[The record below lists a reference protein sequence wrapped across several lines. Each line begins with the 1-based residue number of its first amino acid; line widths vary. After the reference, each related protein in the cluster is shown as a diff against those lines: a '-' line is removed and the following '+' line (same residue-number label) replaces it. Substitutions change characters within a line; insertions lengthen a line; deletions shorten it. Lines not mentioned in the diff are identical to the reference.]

1 MMTSKKVYFKQGDE
15 LSLIQFSKFLLP
27 SLLGIFMFVMPV
39 TVDGN
44 STIVVALVMAVLRAP
59 IDHILPEI
67 SVSFLGFA
75 ALGAAV
81 YLLFRPSWMLQR
93 PVLLAF
99 CETTPVWFLMR
110 LLGFA
115 VACMVFFDTGP
126 ALLRQA
132 DTGGTALNVI
142 APALLFTIGVACILL
157 PLLTDFGLLE
167 FTGTMLRRPFERLF
181 TLPGRAAIDA
191 ASSIFAA
198 ASVGLLL
205 TFKQYEDGRYTV
217 REAASVAT
225 NFSIVSLPFSL
236 VVAATARVDHL
247 FFPWY
252 LSVVAA
258 CIVCAAIMVRLRPLK
273 TLPDSY
279 YEPVGKTVNE
289 EKDDQYTLVQW
300 ALREAVMRA
309 AAAPKPHRLFVRGL
323 QSAVVTLA
331 KVMGPSLAIVT
342 ASSIIVFHSPAME
355 ALSWPIY
362 QLLDLVGVPEA
373 QKVAPGVIGGFLEML
388 IPSLVAASVDSEL
401 MRFVL
406 AGLSV
411 SQLIYMSEVGVLI
424 LRSKVPLSFINLLQ
438 IFLLR
443 TVILFPLLMLAGWLL
458 V

>member
-1 MMTSKKVYFKQGDE
+1 MKSKKTVFKDGGE
-15 LSLIQFSKFLLP
+15 LSLMQFGKFLLP

-39 TVDGN
+39 TVDGS
-44 STIVVALVMAVLRAP
+44 STIVVGLVMTMLRAQVE
-59 IDHILPEI
+59 HILPEI
-67 SVSFLGFA
+67 IVSFLGLA
-75 ALGAAV
+75 ALGAGM
-81 YLLFRPSWMLQR
+81 YLVFRPPWMLQR
-93 PVLLAF
+93 PVVVAF
-99 CETTPVWFLMR
+99 CETTPVWFFMR

-115 VACMVFFDTGP
+115 VACMVFFDEGP
-126 ALLRQA
+126 ALLRLA

-142 APALLFTIGVACILL
+142 GPALLFTIGVACTLL

-191 ASSIFAA
+191 TSSIFAA

-236 VVAATARVDHL
+236 VVAATARVDHM

-258 CIVCAAIMVRLRPLK
+258 CIACAVIMVRLRPLK
-273 TLPDSY
+273 ALPDSY
-279 YEPVGKTVNE
+279 YEPVGKAVNE
-289 EKDDQYTLVQW
+289 EKGDQYTLLQW
-300 ALREAVMRA
+300 ALQEAVLRA
-309 AAAPKPHRLFVRGL
+309 AAAPAPHRLFVGGV
-323 QSAVVTLA
+323 QSALVTLA
-331 KVMGPSLAIVT
+331 KVIGPSLAIVT
-342 ASSIIVFHSPAME
+342 ASSILVFHSPAME
-355 ALSWPIY
+355 VLSWPIY
-362 QLLDLVGVPEA
+362 QLLDGVGVPEA
-373 QKVAPGVIGGFLEML
+373 HKVAPGVIGGFLEML
-388 IPSLVAASVDSEL
+388 IPSLVAAGVDSEL

-424 LRSKVPLSFINLLQ
+424 LRSKLPLSFFNLVQ

-443 TVILFPLLMLAGWLL
+443 TVILFPLLLLAGWLL